1 LARNLDFQHRDIDHT
16 KMSDMPVT
24 RCQRQPL
31 CHIAFPPHSLSTHA
45 PGAITLEEYGI
56 QCFGSLPN
64 IANAQYC
71 ELEES
76 QHASQMPEENELDAW
91 SRNSNAVP
99 DAREDITQSK
109 LPDHPSVSMVCHLG
123 SLAYRE
129 SVAMSAAQP
138 THSLQK
144 PAVI

>member
-1 LARNLDFQHRDIDHT
+1 
-16 KMSDMPVT
+16 MSDIPVT

-31 CHIAFPPHSLSTHA
+31 CPPAFPPHSLSTHA
-45 PGAITLEEYGI
+45 SGTITLEEYGI
-56 QCFGSLPN
+56 QCLGSLAN
-64 IANAQYC
+64 ITNAQYH

-76 QHASQMPEENELDAW
+76 QHASQMPEESELDAW
-91 SRNSNAVP
+91 SRNANAVP

-109 LPDHPSVSMVCHLG
+109 LPHHPSVPMVCHLG

-129 SVAMSAAQP
+129 SVAMSGARP

>member
-1 LARNLDFQHRDIDHT
+1 LARNPDFQHLDIDHT

-31 CHIAFPPHSLSTHA
+31 CPTAFSPHSLSAHA
-45 PGAITLEEYGI
+45 PGTITEEEYGI
-56 QCFGSLPN
+56 QCFGSFAN
-64 IANAQYC
+64 IVDAQYY

-76 QHASQMPEENELDAW
+76 QHASLMPEESELDAW
-91 SRNSNAVP
+91 NRNANAVP
-99 DAREDITQSK
+99 DAREEIAQSK
-109 LPDHPSVSMVCHLG
+109 LPHHPSVPIICHLG

-129 SVAMSAAQP
+129 SVAMSAARP